1 MQRSFRVNRS
11 SGFLTSPL
19 LGRISRLVK
28 WSAITNPRE
37 THQTVSM
44 IQGEFEGLG
53 RSALSVAF
61 LSIPVGHKLKQ
72 LIETFV
78 KSQPPRLPLKT
89 TTTTTSFSCNW
100 PYIYCFKYHVSRY
113 KCYVCSSCFKYC
125 FTPLTKFKNEI
136 TWTDREPKFDKVSHL
151 TRFPQMNVEKF

>member
-1 MQRSFRVNRS
+1 MQRSFRINRS

-44 IQGEFEGLG
+44 IQGELEGLG
-53 RSALSVAF
+53 RLALSVAF

-78 KSQPPRLPLKT
+78 KSQPPPP
-89 TTTTTSFSCNW
+89 S
-100 PYIYCFKYHVSRY
+100 
-113 KCYVCSSCFKYC
+113 
-125 FTPLTKFKNEI
+125 
-136 TWTDREPKFDKVSHL
+136 
-151 TRFPQMNVEKF
+151 PQNNNNNVFFL